1 LALLIAMDEV
11 QAALGD
17 ITAEAPALAYVER
30 SV

>member
-1 LALLIAMDEV
+1 MDEV

-17 ITAEAPALAYVER
+17 ITAEAPALAHVER